1 MTTRGITRRRMLGA
15 IGAGAAAM
23 AGCRKRGAS
32 GGEGRVKVG
41 LVIPQAGVY
50 APLGTDMKRGWDL
63 WLALHGGRLGQREV
77 TTVVADEG
85 ESPQTGVPAVQKLL
99 QGDEVDLLVG
109 VVSSAVALGCQ
120 DLVKEAKK
128 LLVVANAGAGAI
140 TGSARSP
147 YIWRTSFSNAQISS
161 VMGVHLA
168 QAGGTGPVY
177 LIAPDYAA
185 GAEVLAGFR
194 ASFTA
199 GGGAIAGEAK
209 PAFGK
214 THDYQPYLTGIRESG
229 AKAVFCF
236 FSGGEA
242 VSFVKQYAQFGL
254 AGRIPLY
261 GSGFLTEGTQLDA
274 QGDACVGIQTTLHYS
289 TELDIP
295 ANRELVAAYREA
307 YGAAPTV
314 FSVQAWDAAAVLDRA
329 LAASTGV
336 DGDSLAAALGG
347 LGTIE
352 DSPRGA
358 WRFDGQSPKQK
369 VYLRVVEKRGGAY
382 VNAVTR
388 DLGTFGQPA

>member
-1 MTTRGITRRRMLGA
+1 MLGA
-15 IGAGAAAM
+15 IGAGAVAA
-23 AGCRKRGAS
+23 AGCRKRGAAS
-32 GGEGRVKVG
+32 GDGRIKVG
-41 LVIPQAGVY
+41 LVIPQSGVY

-63 WLALHGGRLGQREV
+63 WLARHGGKLGQREV

-99 QGDEVDLLVG
+99 QGDEVDVLVG

-120 DLVKEAKK
+120 DLVKEARK

-161 VMGVHLA
+161 VMGSHLA
-168 QAGGTGPVY
+168 AVAGTGPVY

-229 AKAVFCF
+229 ARAVFCF
-236 FSGGEA
+236 FSGAEA

-254 AGRIPLY
+254 AGRVPLH
-261 GSGFLTEGTQLDA
+261 GSGFLTEGSVLDA
-274 QGDACVGIQTTLHYS
+274 QGDAALGIQTTLHYS
-289 TELDIP
+289 TELDVP

-307 YGAAPTV
+307 YKATPTV
-314 FSVQAWDAAAVLDRA
+314 FTVQSWDAAAVLDRA
-329 LAASTGV
+329 LATSKGL

-352 DSPRGA
+352 GSPRGS

-369 VYLRVVEKRGGAY
+369 IYLRVVEKRGGAY

-388 DLGTFGQPA
+388 DLGTFAQPA

>member
-1 MTTRGITRRRMLGA
+1 MLGA
-15 IGAGAAAM
+15 IGAGAAAA

-32 GGEGRVKVG
+32 AGDGRIKIG

-50 APLGTDMKRGWDL
+50 APLGTDMKRGWEL
-63 WLALHGGRLGQREV
+63 WLARHGGRLGQREV
-77 TTVVADEG
+77 TTVIADEG

-99 QGDEVDLLVG
+99 QGDEVDVLVG

-161 VMGVHLA
+161 VMGTHLA
-168 QAGGTGPVY
+168 AVGGAGPVY

-229 AKAVFCF
+229 ARAVFCF
-236 FSGGEA
+236 FSGAEA

-254 AGRIPLY
+254 AGRVPLH
-261 GSGFLTEGTQLDA
+261 GSGFLTEGSVLDA
-274 QGDACVGIQTTLHYS
+274 QGDAALGIQTTLHYS

-307 YGAAPTV
+307 YGATPTV
-314 FSVQAWDAAAVLDRA
+314 FTVQTWDAAAVLDRA
-329 LAASTGV
+329 LAASKGV

-347 LGTIE
+347 LGPIE
-352 DSPRGA
+352 DSPRGP

-369 VYLRVVEKRGGAY
+369 IYLRVVEKRGGAY
-382 VNAVTR
+382 VNTVTR
-388 DLGTFGQPA
+388 DLGTFAQPAW